1 MARVILHIDL
11 DAFYCAVEEQYD
23 TSLVGVPF
31 AVGGAADKRG
41 VVASCSYP
49 ARVYGVRS
57 AMPMAAALRKCPNLV
72 IVRPNFDRYRER
84 SRQVMT
90 LLHNLTPLAEQLSI
104 DEAFLD
110 VTGIQRTPAQIA
122 ANLQGRINNDLNL
135 PCSIGVATNK
145 LVAKTAT
152 TIGKANAVPGD
163 YPNAI
168 NVVPV
173 GGEAAFLAPL
183 SIEALWGVGPKTAQS
198 LRAMGINTI
207 GELAAFPAT
216 ELKRQFGKHGA
227 DLAQRAMGNDTRR
240 VEPEHEAKS
249 ISKETTFSRD
259 VSDEDALKRTL
270 RQLSD
275 EVGFRLR
282 KAELSGT
289 TVKIKLRWSDFT
301 TITRQTTVPHPLDQD
316 DAIYE
321 AALELFR
328 VHWPHNKPV
337 RLIGVGVSGFEQP
350 VRQLGLWD
358 APEAED
364 ASHLQST
371 LDDIR
376 NRFGEGVIKR
386 GTSLKPSQKRGD

>member
-1 MARVILHIDL
+1 MARIILHIDL
-11 DAFYCAVEEQYD
+11 DAFYCAVEEQHNP
-23 TSLVGVPF
+23 SLAGLPF
-31 AVGGAADKRG
+31 AVGGDADKRG

-57 AMPMAAALRKCPNLV
+57 AMPMAAALRKCPELV
-72 IVRPNFDRYRER
+72 IVRPNFGRYRER
-84 SRQVMT
+84 SQQVMAI
-90 LLHNLTPLAEQLSI
+90 LHDLTPLVEQLSI

-110 VTGIQRTPAQIA
+110 VTGLQRSRSKIA
-122 ANLQGRINNDLNL
+122 SDLQGRINNELRL

-152 TIGKANAVPGD
+152 TIGKAQATQGD

-168 NVVPV
+168 NAVPV

-183 SIEALWGVGPKTAQS
+183 PIEELWGVGPKTAQK
-198 LRAMGINTI
+198 LREMGITTI
-207 GELAAFPAT
+207 GNLAAFPPA
-216 ELKRQFGKHGA
+216 ELQRQFGKHGA
-227 DLAQRAMGNDTRR
+227 DLAQRASGNDARR

-259 VSDEDALKRTL
+259 NSDADALKRTL

-282 KAELSGT
+282 KAQLSGT

-301 TITRQTTVPHPLDQD
+301 TITRQTTVPHPIDQD
-316 DAIYE
+316 DAIY
-321 AALELFR
+321 ASALELFNT
-328 VHWPHNKPV
+328 HWPPNQPV

-350 VRQLGLWD
+350 IRQLGLWD
-358 APEAED
+358 APKAED

-371 LDDIR
+371 LDEIR
-376 NRFGEGVIKR
+376 TRFGERAIKR
-386 GTSLKPSQKRGD
+386 GTSLKPRRK

>member
-1 MARVILHIDL
+1 MARVILHLDL
-11 DAFYCAVEEQYD
+11 DAFYCAVEEQHNP
-23 TSLVGVPF
+23 SLAGVPF
-31 AVGGAADKRG
+31 AVGGDADKRG

-57 AMPMAAALRKCPNLV
+57 AMPMAAAIRKCPDLV
-72 IVRPNFDRYRER
+72 IVRPNFDRYRKH
-84 SRQVMT
+84 SKQVMAV
-90 LLHNLTPLAEQLSI
+90 LHDLTPLVEQLSI

-122 ANLQGRINNDLNL
+122 ADLQGRINSDLHL

-152 TIGKANAVPGD
+152 TIGKANATPGD

-173 GGEAAFLAPL
+173 GGEAAFLTPL
-183 SIEALWGVGPKTAQS
+183 PIEELWGVGPKTAQS
-198 LRAMGINTI
+198 LRAMGVNTI

-216 ELKRQFGKHGA
+216 ELKRQFGKHGT
-227 DLAQRAMGNDTRR
+227 DLAQRAIGNDTRR

-249 ISKETTFSRD
+249 ISKETTFNRD
-259 VSDEDALKRTL
+259 VSDADALKRTL

-282 KAELSGT
+282 KADLSGT

-301 TITRQTTVPHPLDQD
+301 TITRQVSVSSPIQQD
-316 DAIYE
+316 DAIYG
-321 AALELFR
+321 AALELFNA
-328 VHWPHNKPV
+328 HWPYNKPV

-376 NRFGEGVIKR
+376 TRFGEGVIKR
-386 GTSLKPSQKRGD
+386 GTSLKPRHKKR